1 MMNGPTNVY
10 DVRVMGGVFSTATL
24 ASGAGGAIAAGVNT
38 TAFVDN
44 LNVATTSG
52 VVQTRAFSNQFGG
65 LVANGEQLTLFGLQI
80 AVLSYVTATGVSLPL
95 PVIDCQEMIT
105 KTSISLNAKGTEFN
119 IGPPALYVSGGKG
132 AYSPGSVHAANG
144 SPDAP
149 TFRLP
154 ASMPLQL
161 ESQDQFSLRII
172 VETAMAALTVGTNYN
187 FLCYFPASRAYTFRS
202 LGAA

>member
-1 MMNGPTNVY
+1 MRNGNNIY
-10 DVRVMGGVFSTATL
+10 DVRVMGGVLGTCSL
-24 ASGAGGAIAAGVNT
+24 ASTGAGVIAAGTNT

-44 LNVATTSG
+44 LNVATVSG
-52 VVQTRAFSNQFGG
+52 VIQTNSNSNQRGG

-80 AVLSYVTATGVSLPL
+80 SIFAFVTATGVSQAL
-95 PVIDCQEMIT
+95 PVIDCQELIT
-105 KTSISLNAKGTEFN
+105 KCSVFLNAKGTEFS
-119 IGPPALYVSGGKG
+119 IGPANLYPAGGKG

-161 ESQDQFSLRII
+161 ESQDQFSARVI
-172 VETAMAALTVGTNYN
+172 VDTAMPAVTAAAN
-187 FLCYFPASRAYTFRS
+187 FNFQFYFPATRAYTFRS